1 MDSSVYAW
9 LSRIISKATVVVI
22 RKYLKYIFQVDIV
35 QIVYSGFFYQQF
47 SKINC
52 TVVSID
58 NARNYM
64 YMILVKCAPHAVLGI
79 NLPSCSLY
87 SVSFNNF
94 LGPQISEF
102 GLYDYIFMHVMH
114 SQQHIYSVGAR
125 DYHAIV
131 VTFTFDNLC
140 GISSI

>member
-1 MDSSVYAW
+1 MAQQDH
-9 LSRIISKATVVVI
+9 LSKAAVVLI
-22 RKYLKYIFQVDIV
+22 RKYFQVDIV
-35 QIVYSGFFYQQF
+35 QIVYSAFFIKF

-52 TVVSID
+52 IVVLLD

-87 SVSFNNF
+87 SVSFNHF

-102 GLYDYIFMHVMH
+102 GLYDHIFMHVMH
-114 SQQHIYSVGAR
+114 S
-125 DYHAIV
+125 
-131 VTFTFDNLC
+131 
-140 GISSI
+140 